1 MYSIPY
7 TRPQRYKSSVG
18 IKVDPNLSSRYVC
31 YDNLYHFSVFY
42 YQNLFTC
49 AMSDG
54 DRMLGKY
61 EAAPFIN
68 VQ

>member
-1 MYSIPY
+1 M
-7 TRPQRYKSSVG
+7 RKLFKER
-18 IKVDPNLSSRYVC
+18 KVFKGGNYMRKYGTC
-31 YDNLYHFSVFY
+31 YDNVYHFPVFY

>member
-1 MYSIPY
+1 MRKYG
-7 TRPQRYKSSVG
+7 T
-18 IKVDPNLSSRYVC
+18 C
-31 YDNLYHFSVFY
+31 YDNVYHFPVFY